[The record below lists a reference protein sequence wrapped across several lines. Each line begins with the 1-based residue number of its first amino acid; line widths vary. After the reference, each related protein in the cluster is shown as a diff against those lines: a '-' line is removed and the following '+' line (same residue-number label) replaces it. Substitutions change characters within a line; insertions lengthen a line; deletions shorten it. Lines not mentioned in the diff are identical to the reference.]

1 MKRKAIIIISQNMT
15 LIQAAAMAAVAHLKI
30 DYYIDTP
37 LPLPALHRLVDNGE
51 MSFLKE
57 DFHE

>member
-1 MKRKAIIIISQNMT
+1 MT

-37 LPLPALHRLVDNGE
+37 LPLPAMHRLVDNGE

>member
-1 MKRKAIIIISQNMT
+1 MT

-37 LPLPALHRLVDNGE
+37 LPIQYGNTGCG
-51 MSFLKE
+51 
-57 DFHE
+57 DFKQGIQN